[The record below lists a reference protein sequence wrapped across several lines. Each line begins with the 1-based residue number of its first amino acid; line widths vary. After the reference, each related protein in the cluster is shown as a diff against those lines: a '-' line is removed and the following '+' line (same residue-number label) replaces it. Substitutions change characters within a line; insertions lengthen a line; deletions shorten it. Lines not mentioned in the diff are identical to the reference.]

1 MGVSRRLANSCF
13 FSRGIFSCITPMSF
27 CDLMMSLD
35 FGGQSEHLV
44 VLLLVVDTKLAADFR
59 KRSTSSYEAAI
70 PCSLNQLKTAI
81 FVVQFHG

>member
-1 MGVSRRLANSCF
+1 
-13 FSRGIFSCITPMSF
+13 MSF

-44 VLLLVVDTKLAADFR
+44 VLLLVVRTKLAADFR

-70 PCSLNQLKTAI
+70 PLKTAI